1 MVKALLK
8 RFMKENQGIKKKKIL
23 ALTAILIALALVV
36 AYLEFVGP
44 SKSLSKGKNYLA
56 IVELSGTI
64 SYEEGSSF
72 ISGKTITPSNVRNIL
87 KTIEE
92 DPNVKGVLLVINS
105 PGGSAVASEEVYY
118 QIKELA
124 EKKAVVAY
132 ITEYGTSGGYMIAL
146 PSKEIIAS
154 PLSLTGSVG
163 AVSVLINYGN
173 LLNKLGVEV
182 YTFKSGSFKDIGSP
196 YRNITEN
203 EQEIFKEM
211 VNETAK
217 DFIEK
222 VLENR
227 GNKVN
232 LSEVVTAKPYL
243 GKQAL
248 KIGLIDEVG
257 SFDYAISRAKQ
268 LASLPQDAPTK
279 IIQPP
284 KPSVLDLLLGKNTFS
299 KVEEKPMEISYEILL
314 MWPLPQINSNK

>member
-1 MVKALLK
+1 
-8 RFMKENQGIKKKKIL
+8 MKENQSGKKKKIL
-23 ALTAILIALALVV
+23 ALIVILVV
-36 AYLEFVGP
+36 LTLVVGYLEFTGP
-44 SKSLSKGKNYLA
+44 SKGPGKNYLA

-64 SYEEGSSF
+64 AYEESSF
-72 ISGKTITPSNVRNIL
+72 ISGRTITPSSVRSLL
-87 KTIEE
+87 KTVEE
-92 DPNVKGVLLVINS
+92 DSNAKGVLFVINS
-105 PGGSAVASEEVYY
+105 PGGSAAASEEIYY
-118 QIKELA
+118 QVKELA

-132 ITEYGTSGGYMIAL
+132 ITEYGASGGYMIAL

-182 YTFKSGSFKDIGSP
+182 YTFKSGNFKDIGSP

-203 EQEIFKEM
+203 EQEIFREM

-222 VLENR
+222 VVENR
-227 GNKVN
+227 GSKVN

-248 KIGLIDEVG
+248 KVGLVDEVG
-257 SFDYAISRAKQ
+257 SFEYAVSRAKQ
-268 LASLPQDAPTK
+268 LAGLPQDAPTK
-279 IIQPP
+279 VISLP
-284 KPSVLDLLLGKNTFS
+284 KPSILDLLLGSSTFIGS
-299 KVEEKPMEISYEILL
+299 AKEKPMGINYEILL
-314 MWPLPQINSNK
+314 MWPLPQINLDK